1 MDMFEDPLDTNTP
14 TLLRPL
20 DIDINTPTQPEVH
33 SRHQGRDEG
42 VGTFQDPIPGGGSI
56 LVKGPAG
63 TSISLNLGIDPSS
76 GTPTLSGR
84 AINSQGEV
92 LDVHPCS
99 CSDPVSPY
107 HRLPLLGSL
116 ELTHGEAHARDNN
129 HFHAS
134 PKSQS
139 GVHRR
144 PAPIF
149 TQSWTPLIVVH
160 IQLPHL
166 LVQNSTIMSRHKA
179 QKHAMSLCSAL
190 LPQLLVQYN
199 INLRAPAPQR
209 SKRLPYTEGAIAPPT
224 PLELQYETHSP
235 VMTRSHLT
243 FRHSS
248 SPRLLNDYLQVRTS
262 LHRVLSLPSHHFWCR
277 STASPP

>member
-1 MDMFEDPLDTNTP
+1 MDMFEDPLDPNTP

-20 DIDINTPTQPEVH
+20 DIDINTPTQPDVH

-42 VGTFQDPIPGGGSI
+42 VGTFQDPIPGGGST
-56 LVKGPAG
+56 LVNDPAG

-76 GTPTLSGR
+76 GTPILSGR

-129 HFHAS
+129 HLHAS

-160 IQLPHL
+160 TQLPQSPSGAEFYHIVETQGPETRDEPL
-166 LVQNSTIMSRHKA
+166 LSPFTPTPGS
-179 QKHAMSLCSAL
+179 
-190 LPQLLVQYN
+190 VQYQSQGFSTSTFQT
-199 INLRAPAPQR
+199 LATYP
-209 SKRLPYTEGAIAPPT
+209 EGAPAPPT
-224 PLELQYETHSP
+224 PLGPQ
-235 VMTRSHLT
+235 
-243 FRHSS
+243 
-248 SPRLLNDYLQVRTS
+248 TS
-262 LHRVLSLPSHHFWCR
+262 LHRVLSLPSHHFWCQ
-277 STASPP
+277 STAPPPCGRALVQLSRFNQTGQLQGHL